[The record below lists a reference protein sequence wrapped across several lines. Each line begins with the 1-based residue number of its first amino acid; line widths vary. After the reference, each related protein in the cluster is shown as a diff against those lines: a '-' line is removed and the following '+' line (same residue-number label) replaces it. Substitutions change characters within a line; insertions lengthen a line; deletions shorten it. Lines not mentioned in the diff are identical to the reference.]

1 MTKPVEEG
9 NEVDMIY
16 LAFIKA
22 FDTLSNEILL
32 TKLIQTGMDM
42 NTVTHHENLLKD
54 CKQCTDKW
62 QYIQLN
68 LQHVNEIQR

>member
-1 MTKPVEEG
+1 M
-9 NEVDMIY
+9 
-16 LAFIKA
+16 
-22 FDTLSNEILL
+22 DT
-32 TKLIQTGMDM
+32 
-42 NTVTHHENLLKD
+42 NTVTQNENLLKD

>member
-1 MTKPVEEG
+1 MKSVDEG
-9 NEVDMIY
+9 NEVDVIY

-22 FDTLSNEILL
+22 FYIVSHKILL
-32 TKLIQTGMDM
+32 TKLIQIGMDM
-42 NTVTHHENLLKD
+42 NTVTQNENLLKD
-54 CKQCTDKW
+54 CKQCTDKR

>member
-1 MTKPVEEG
+1 MEPVDEG
-9 NEVDMIY
+9 NEADTIY

-22 FDTLSNEILL
+22 FDIVSNEILL
-32 TKLIQTGMDM
+32 TKLIQIGMDM
-42 NTVTHHENLLKD
+42 NTVTQNENLLKD
-54 CKQCTDKW
+54 CKRCTDKR

>member
-1 MTKPVEEG
+1 
-9 NEVDMIY
+9 MIY

-22 FDTLSNEILL
+22 FDIVLNEILH
-32 TKLIQTGMDM
+32 TKLIQIGVDM
-42 NTVTHHENLLKD
+42 NTVTQNENLLKD
-54 CKQCTDKW
+54 CKQHTDKW

>member
-1 MTKPVEEG
+1 MTKLVDEG
-9 NEVDMIY
+9 NEVDVIY

-22 FDTLSNEILL
+22 FDIVSNEILL
-32 TKLIQTGMDM
+32 TELIQIGMDM
-42 NTVTHHENLLKD
+42 NTVTQNENLLKD

-68 LQHVNEIQR
+68 LLHVNEIRR

>member
-1 MTKPVEEG
+1 MEPVDEG
-9 NEVDMIY
+9 NEADAIY

-22 FDTLSNEILL
+22 FDIVSNEILL
-32 TKLIQTGMDM
+32 TKLIQIGMDM
-42 NTVTHHENLLKD
+42 NTVTQNENLLKD
-54 CKQCTDKW
+54 CKRCTDKR